1 MPATQESFTQN
12 NLLGALAK
20 SDFEL
25 LKSKLEW
32 TDLAMGA
39 VLYAPRKQV
48 EYAYFPIS
56 GICSVIA
63 EGADGVQIETGL
75 IGREGFVGI
84 PIVLFADSTPSQVIV
99 QAEGRALRISRAR
112 LLNAIRKSPS
122 LSAVL
127 LRFAHTF
134 NVQVS
139 QTALSNGHFTISQ
152 RLARWLLMCQDRV
165 DSHEFPM
172 THKFL
177 AIMLAVR
184 RAGITDALNYLEGKK
199 AIRAMRGRIA
209 ILNRATLEE
218 MAGGSYGVP
227 EQEYKRLLT

>member
-1 MPATQESFTQN
+1 MPVNSGSLVQN
-12 NLLGALAK
+12 TLLGALEK

-25 LKSKLEW
+25 LKSKLDW
-32 TDLAMGA
+32 TDLAVGD
-39 VLYAPRKQV
+39 VLYSPRKQV

-63 EGADGVQIETGL
+63 ENAQGVQIETGL

-84 PIVLFADSTPSQVIV
+84 PIVLFVDSTPSQVIV
-99 QAEGRALRISRAR
+99 QADGRALRISRNK

-122 LSAVL
+122 LSATL

-134 NVQVS
+134 SVQVS
-139 QTALSNGHFTISQ
+139 QTALSNGHFTINQ

-184 RAGITDALNYLEGKK
+184 RAGITDALNFLEGKK
-199 AIRAMRGRIA
+199 AIRAMRGRII
-209 ILNRATLEE
+209 ILNRATLVE

-227 EQEYKRLLT
+227 EQEYKRLLA